1 MHATQ
6 TSITPHHAHNPE
18 IRTHSFFTSSTCKCH
33 ARSLASHKVK
43 LTIVQT
49 DPHTCTNI
57 QTFSH
62 RDSDKHIITRTHTWT
77 PAHTH
82 GHPHTHMD
90 TRTQHTYTNTPTH
103 CRRHVHAYITTEI
116 QTYTKR
122 IHTYLHTDTNAHLCT
137 CYLAKYDHV

>member
-18 IRTHSFFTSSTCKCH
+18 KRAHICFTSSTCKCH

-43 LTIVQT
+43 LTIIQT

-57 QTFSH
+57 QTL
-62 RDSDKHIITRTHTWT
+62 HIGTHMDTRTHTWT

-82 GHPHTHMD
+82 GHPHT
-90 TRTQHTYTNTPTH
+90 THTHTNSPTH
-103 CRRHVHAYITTEI
+103 CHRHVHAHITTEI
-116 QTYTKR
+116 QTYTQC

-137 CYLAKYDHV
+137 CYLAKYDRV